1 MPYLL
6 VIVFVVFEQLLFK
19 GLSFGFAFDVSIIF
33 HLLFSVLPATL
44 IFVICNLFK
53 EKINKILLYILIST
67 MSVLTAAQYVYYC
80 IYSSPFS
87 IYSLTQ
93 GGMGQA
99 FSFVPQILKT
109 MWHNMDF
116 LFFFLP
122 ILVLAILFRMKKI
135 HLAAGKKDIIIYL
148 LVGAFVFCGTLIC
161 VNLDNK
167 SIASSSEIYYSSDN
181 ILLRSNKFGIYTGLM
196 LDVND
201 VILGDSVGTLGLFKD
216 GKKTDK
222 KDNVSLTDEI
232 KEYILSAKLAEKNE
246 YTGLFKDKNLILI
259 MGESLSPYAINKD
272 ITPTLYKLSQ
282 EGFNFNNYYSPLYPV
297 STADGEYMALTG
309 LVPASNIWSLTSLK
323 DKNNTNNL
331 AALLKKN
338 GYSTMA
344 YHNHTKEFYTRYK
357 ALPKMGF
364 ETFKSCPDLG
374 INCNLWPE
382 SDLEMMEKTVSTYIN
397 KSSFFAYYETASG
410 HLQYSK
416 ANQMAAKNWKYV
428 EKLKYMDT
436 VKYYLAAQIELDK
449 ALENLIGT
457 LEKENKLD
465 NTVIA
470 IYSDHYPYGLTLEE
484 LSNLAGKSI
493 DEKFDRDKGTFI
505 IWNSK
510 TKGKQVSTLS
520 SGIDIFPTLA
530 NMFDL
535 DLDSRNIIGRDIFSN
550 TDKIVMF
557 SDQSFITD
565 KVKFNN
571 ITNTYVPLNN
581 SNVSS
586 DEIEELRIDVSNK
599 FKVSAAMLEA
609 DYFSINTK

>member
-1 MPYLL
+1 MSYLL

-19 GLSFGFAFDVSIIF
+19 ELSFGFAFDISIIY

-53 EKINKILLYILIST
+53 ERINKILIYILVSA
-67 MSVLTAAQYVYYC
+67 MSILTAAQYIYYC

-87 IYSLTQ
+87 TYSLTQ

-99 FSFVPQILKT
+99 FSFIPQILKT

-122 ILVLAILFRMKKI
+122 IIVLAILFKEKKV
-135 HLAAGKKDIIIYL
+135 HLDATKKDIIIYL

-167 SIASSSEIYYSSDN
+167 SIDSSSEIYYSSDN
-181 ILLRSNKFGIYTGLM
+181 ILLRSNKFGIYTGLL

-201 VILGDSVGTLGLFKD
+201 VVLGDSVGNLRLFKD
-216 GKKTDK
+216 GKKLSK
-222 KDNVSLTDEI
+222 EDNTSLKDEI
-232 KEYILSAKLAEKNE
+232 KEYILSAKDTEKND
-246 YTGLFKDKNLILI
+246 YTGMFKGKNLILI
-259 MGESLSPYAINKD
+259 MSESLSPYAINKN
-272 ITPTLYKLSQ
+272 ITPTLYKLSK
-282 EGFNFNNYYSPLYPV
+282 EGFNFNNYYSPLFPV

-323 DKNNTNNL
+323 DKHNTNTL
-331 AALLKKN
+331 AFSLKDS

-374 INCNLWPE
+374 INCSLWPE
-382 SDLEMMEKTVSTYIN
+382 SDLEMIEKTIPNYIN
-397 KSSFFAYYETASG
+397 KSNYFVYYETASG

-416 ANQMAAKNWKYV
+416 ANQMAAKNLEHVK
-428 EKLKYMDT
+428 KLKYMDT
-436 VKYYLAAQIELDK
+436 VKYYLAAQIELDR
-449 ALENLIGT
+449 ALEKLIVT

-484 LSNLAGKSI
+484 LSNLSGTTI
-493 DEKFDRDKGTFI
+493 DNRFERDKGVFI

-520 SGIDIFPTLA
+520 SSIDIFPTLA

-535 DLDSRNIIGRDIFSN
+535 KIDSRNIIGRDIFSK

-571 ITNTYVPLNN
+571 LTNTYVPLNN
-581 SNVSS
+581 SNVSP
-586 DEIEELRIDVSNK
+586 DEVEKIQIDVSNK
-599 FKVSAAMLEA
+599 FKVSAAMLNA
-609 DYFSINTK
+609 DFFNVNTK